1 MAKERSASIDMV
13 KGLAIMTLFF
23 LHFENGNISDN
34 SYFIVRSPVF
44 YIVVGWLWGMSS
56 NERTINGHWE
66 KRKKG
71 LVVPYLWFSL
81 IFLIIDL
88 VFLALH
94 CIPVQILL
102 RDIYKTIILR
112 GIGTLW
118 FLPSLLLGELL
129 FLWSK
134 NKSLILKLSLYIVSF
149 AIMYYYTYWHNCIFY
164 ETPQLKDILNAPFH
178 VVLDSVTAY
187 FYIGIAYY
195 FSKNYGNEWFY
206 KSKPILFIIGSISCI
221 IALFFSMYPLVGI
234 SGEIIFILKNIFA
247 GIGVLLLFRSI
258 EMFKPLSVPF
268 GYFGKNSLIVMSMHW
283 ALCEIVLVVDK
294 NILGYVEYSGIRTL
308 VYFVI
313 AVFAM
318 IGIIELINRK
328 FRFIIGR

>member
-34 SYFIVRSPVF
+34 FCFIVRSPVF

-56 NERTINGHWE
+56 NERTIKGHWE

-88 VFLALH
+88 IFLAFH
-94 CIPVQILL
+94 CISIQILL
-102 RDIYKTIILR
+102 RDIYKTVILR

-134 NKSLILKLSLYIVSF
+134 NKSWILKSSLYLVSF
-149 AIMYYYTYWHNCIFY
+149 AIMCYYGYWHNNIFY
-164 ETPQLKDILNAPFH
+164 ETPQLKDILNAPFR
-178 VVLDSVTAY
+178 VILDSVTTY
-187 FYIGIAYY
+187 FYVGIAYY
-195 FSKNYGNEWFY
+195 FSRSYGKELFH
-206 KSKPILFIIGSISCI
+206 KSKQILFIVGSICCI
-221 IALFFSMYPLVGI
+221 IALFFSIYPLVGI
-234 SGEIIFILKNIFA
+234 NGEMIFILKNIFA
-247 GIGVLLLFRSI
+247 GIGILLLFRSI
-258 EMFKPLSVPF
+258 EKFKPLSVPF
-268 GYFGKNSLIVMSMHW
+268 SYFGKNSLIVMSMHW

-294 NILGYVEYSGIRTL
+294 NILGYDEYSGIRTL

-328 FRFIIGR
+328 FRFIIGK